1 MAADDRNATPH
12 PRRPERLVDVL
23 ARIEADRRTAIEEDR
38 RRFRRFVVRG
48 EALLEPLNRKSVAE
62 SRTLLLRDIGY
73 AGIGFLAHQPLDPE
87 SMWRVRFQH
96 DDQGA
101 VVGSQPVIIRSCRMV
116 QPNLYMV
123 GAEFIIE
130 PYLLSLLG
138 IDSMKLR
145 QETFSTDTET
155 EVGLAEYSSPD
166 ALS

>member
-1 MAADDRNATPH
+1 MTADGRNATSAQTAS
-12 PRRPERLVDVL
+12 ERLVDVL

-48 EALLEPLNRKSVAE
+48 EALLEPLNRKSVTE

-73 AGIGFLAHQPLDPE
+73 AGIGFLADQPLDPE

-96 DDQGA
+96 DDHGA
-101 VVGSQPVIIRSCRMV
+101 VIGSQPVVIRYCRPV
-116 QPNLYMV
+116 QANLYMV

-138 IDSMKLR
+138 IDSVKLR
-145 QETFSTDTET
+145 HEATVDAAHDAAA
-155 EVGLAEYSSPD
+155 AEYRAPD
-166 ALS
+166 ALA